1 MAELKAGLSKTR
13 RFTIDRERTISF
25 MGEELRVYATP
36 SMVLDIE
43 RTCRDFLVEHVKE
56 GEDSVGARV
65 EIDHLGPTLL
75 GMWVDVTATIASV
88 EGPRVIFEVE
98 VKDALD
104 TVGKAK
110 HIRFVVDKARQKQR
124 LEAKAAEFQQGGG
137 QLYIPLTP
145 VA

>member
-1 MAELKAGLSKTR
+1 MAELTAGLGTTR
-13 RFTIDRERTISF
+13 RFTIDKERTIGF

-43 RTCRDFLVEHVKE
+43 RTCRDFLVEHLKE

-88 EGPRVIFEVE
+88 EGPRVVFEVE
-98 VKDALD
+98 VKDGLD

-110 HIRFVVDKARQKQR
+110 HVRFVVDKARQKQR
-124 LEAKAAEFQQGGG
+124 LEAKAAKAKAAG
-137 QLYIPLTP
+137 
-145 VA
+145 

>member
-1 MAELKAGLSKTR
+1 VTGLTAGASTTR
-13 RFTIDRERTISF
+13 RFTIDKERTISF

-43 RTCRDFLVEHVKE
+43 RTCRDFLVQHIKD

-75 GMWVDVTATIASV
+75 GMWVDVTAKVASV
-88 EGPRVIFEVE
+88 EGPRVIFDVE

-104 TVGKAK
+104 VVGRAK

-124 LEAKAAEFQQGGG
+124 LEAKAAKVKAAG
-137 QLYIPLTP
+137 
-145 VA
+145 

>member
-1 MAELKAGLSKTR
+1 VAELKAGLSTTR
-13 RFTIDRERTISF
+13 RFTIDKERTIAF
-25 MGEELRVYATP
+25 MGEDLRVYATP

-43 RTCRDFLVEHVKE
+43 RTCRDFLVEHQKE

-75 GMWVDVTATIASV
+75 GMWVDVTAKIASV

-104 TVGKAK
+104 LVGKAK
-110 HIRFVVDKARQKQR
+110 HIRFIVDKARQKQR
-124 LEAKAAEFQQGGG
+124 LEAKAAKAKAAG
-137 QLYIPLTP
+137 
-145 VA
+145 

>member
-1 MAELKAGLSKTR
+1 MAELKAGLSTTR
-13 RFTIDRERTISF
+13 RFTIDKERTISF

-36 SMVLDIE
+36 SMVFDIE
-43 RTCRDFLVEHVKE
+43 RTCRDFLNEHQKE

-75 GMWVDVTATIASV
+75 GMWVDVTAEIAAV
-88 EGPRVIFEVE
+88 EGPRVVFEVE

-104 TVGKAK
+104 TVGRAK

-124 LEAKAAEFQQGGG
+124 LEAKAAKAKAAG
-137 QLYIPLTP
+137 
-145 VA
+145 

>member
-1 MAELKAGLSKTR
+1 MAGITAGATTTR
-13 RFTIDRERTISF
+13 RFTIDKERTISF

-43 RTCRDFLVEHVKE
+43 RTCRDFLNEHQKE

-75 GMWVDVTATIASV
+75 GMWVDVTAKVAAV
-88 EGPRVIFEVE
+88 EGPRVVFDVE

-104 TVGKAK
+104 TVGRAK
-110 HIRFVVDKARQKQR
+110 HIRFMVDKARQKQR
-124 LEAKAAEFQQGGG
+124 LEAKAAKAKAAG
-137 QLYIPLTP
+137 
-145 VA
+145 

>member
-1 MAELKAGLSKTR
+1 VAALTAGASTTR
-13 RFTIDRERTISF
+13 RFTIDKERTISF

-43 RTCRDFLVEHVKE
+43 RTCRDFLIDFLKD

-75 GMWVDVTATIASV
+75 GMWVEVAAKIATV
-88 EGPRVIFEVE
+88 EGQRVVFEVE
-98 VKDALD
+98 VRDALD

-124 LEAKAAEFQQGGG
+124 LEAKAAKAKAAG
-137 QLYIPLTP
+137 
-145 VA
+145 

>member
-1 MAELKAGLSKTR
+1 MAGISAGASTTR
-13 RFTIDRERTISF
+13 RFTIDKERTISF
-25 MGEELRVYATP
+25 MGEDLRVYATP
-36 SMVLDIE
+36 SMVLDVE
-43 RTCRDFLVEHVKE
+43 RTCRDFLVQFLKD

-75 GMWVDVTATIASV
+75 GMWVDVTAKIAAV
-88 EGPRVIFEVE
+88 EGPRVVFEVE

-124 LEAKAAEFQQGGG
+124 LEAKAAKAKAAG
-137 QLYIPLTP
+137 
-145 VA
+145 

>member
-1 MAELKAGLSKTR
+1 VAGVTAGASTTR

-43 RTCRDFLVEHVKE
+43 RTCRDFLVQFLKD

-75 GMWVDVTATIASV
+75 GMWVDVTAKVAAV
-88 EGPRVIFEVE
+88 EGPRVVFDVE

-124 LEAKAAEFQQGGG
+124 LEAKAAKAKAAG
-137 QLYIPLTP
+137 
-145 VA
+145 

>member
-1 MAELKAGLSKTR
+1 VAGITAGASTTR
-13 RFTIDRERTISF
+13 RFTIDKERTIGF
-25 MGEELRVYATP
+25 MGDELRVYATP

-43 RTCRDFLVEHVKE
+43 RTCRDFLVDFLKD

-75 GMWVDVTATIASV
+75 GMWVDVTAKVAAV
-88 EGPRVIFEVE
+88 EGPRVVFEVE

-104 TVGKAK
+104 TVGRAK

-124 LEAKAAEFQQGGG
+124 LETKAAKAKAAG
-137 QLYIPLTP
+137 
-145 VA
+145 

>member
-1 MAELKAGLSKTR
+1 VAGITAGASTTR
-13 RFTIDRERTISF
+13 RFTIDKERTISF

-36 SMVLDIE
+36 SMVLDVE
-43 RTCRDFLVEHVKE
+43 RTCRDFLVQFLKE

-75 GMWVDVTATIASV
+75 GMWVDVTAKVATV
-88 EGPRVIFEVE
+88 EGPRVVFDVE

-124 LEAKAAEFQQGGG
+124 LEAKAAKAKAAG
-137 QLYIPLTP
+137 
-145 VA
+145 

>member
-1 MAELKAGLSKTR
+1 MAGLSAGASTTR
-13 RFTIDRERTISF
+13 RFTIDKERTISF

-43 RTCRDFLVEHVKE
+43 RTCRDFLVGFLKD
-56 GEDSVGARV
+56 GEDSVGARM

-75 GMWVDVTATIASV
+75 GMWVDITAKIAAV
-88 EGPRVIFEVE
+88 EGPRVVFDVE

-104 TVGKAK
+104 VVGKAR

-124 LEAKAAEFQQGGG
+124 LEAKAAKAKAAG
-137 QLYIPLTP
+137 
-145 VA
+145 

>member
-1 MAELKAGLSKTR
+1 VAGISAGASTTR
-13 RFTIDRERTISF
+13 RFTIDKERTISF
-25 MGEELRVYATP
+25 MGEDLRVYATP
-36 SMVLDIE
+36 SMVLDVE
-43 RTCRDFLVEHVKE
+43 RTCRDFLVQFLKD

-75 GMWVDVTATIASV
+75 GMWVDVTAKIAAV
-88 EGPRVIFEVE
+88 EGPRVVFEVE

-124 LEAKAAEFQQGGG
+124 LEAKAAKAKAAG
-137 QLYIPLTP
+137 
-145 VA
+145 

>member
-1 MAELKAGLSKTR
+1 MTGLTAGASTTR
-13 RFTIDRERTISF
+13 RFTIEKERTISF

-43 RTCRDFLVEHVKE
+43 RTCRDFLVQHIKD

-75 GMWVDVTATIASV
+75 GMWVDVTAKVASV
-88 EGPRVIFEVE
+88 EGPRVIFDVE

-104 TVGKAK
+104 VVGRAK

-124 LEAKAAEFQQGGG
+124 LEAKAAKAKAAG
-137 QLYIPLTP
+137 
-145 VA
+145 

>member
-1 MAELKAGLSKTR
+1 VAELKAGLGTTR
-13 RFTIDRERTISF
+13 RFTIDKERTISF

-43 RTCRDFLVEHVKE
+43 RTCRDFLNEHQKD

-75 GMWVDVTATIASV
+75 GMWVDVTAKVANV
-88 EGPRVIFEVE
+88 EGPRVTFEVE

-110 HIRFVVDKARQKQR
+110 HIRFIVDKARQKQR
-124 LEAKAAEFQQGGG
+124 LEAKAAKAKAAG
-137 QLYIPLTP
+137 
-145 VA
+145 

>member
-1 MAELKAGLSKTR
+1 MTGLTAGASTTR
-13 RFTIDRERTISF
+13 RFTIDKERTISF

-43 RTCRDFLVEHVKE
+43 RTCRDFLVQHIKD

-75 GMWVDVTATIASV
+75 GMWVDVTAKVASV
-88 EGPRVIFEVE
+88 VGPRVIFDVE

-104 TVGKAK
+104 VVGRAK

-124 LEAKAAEFQQGGG
+124 LEAKAAKAKAAG
-137 QLYIPLTP
+137 
-145 VA
+145 

>member
-1 MAELKAGLSKTR
+1 VAGVTAGASTTR
-13 RFTIDRERTISF
+13 RFTIDKERTISF

-36 SMVLDIE
+36 SMVLDVE
-43 RTCRDFLVEHVKE
+43 RTCRDFLVDFLKD

-75 GMWVDVTATIASV
+75 GMWVDVTAKIAAV
-88 EGPRVIFEVE
+88 EGPRVVFDVE

-124 LEAKAAEFQQGGG
+124 LEAKAAKAKAAG
-137 QLYIPLTP
+137 
-145 VA
+145 

>member
-1 MAELKAGLSKTR
+1 MTGLTAGASTTR
-13 RFTIDRERTISF
+13 RFTIDKERTISF

-43 RTCRDFLVEHVKE
+43 RTCRDFLVQHIKD

-75 GMWVDVTATIASV
+75 GMWVDVTAKVASV
-88 EGPRVIFEVE
+88 EGPRVIFDVE

-104 TVGKAK
+104 LVGRAK

-124 LEAKAAEFQQGGG
+124 LEAKAAKAKAAG
-137 QLYIPLTP
+137 
-145 VA
+145 

>member
-1 MAELKAGLSKTR
+1 VTGLTAGASTTR
-13 RFTIDRERTISF
+13 RFAIDKERTISF

-43 RTCRDFLVEHVKE
+43 RTCRDFLVDFLKD

-75 GMWVDVTATIASV
+75 GMWVDVTAKIAAV
-88 EGPRVIFEVE
+88 EGQRVVFEVE

-104 TVGKAK
+104 VVGKAK

-124 LEAKAAEFQQGGG
+124 LEAKAAKVKAVG
-137 QLYIPLTP
+137 
-145 VA
+145 

>member
-1 MAELKAGLSKTR
+1 MAEITAGASTTR
-13 RFTIDRERTISF
+13 RFTIDKERTIAF
-25 MGEELRVYATP
+25 MGEALRVYATP

-43 RTCRDFLVEHVKE
+43 RTCRDFLVEHLKE

-75 GMWVDVTATIASV
+75 GMWVDVTAKVAAV

-98 VKDALD
+98 VKDAVD
-104 TVGKAK
+104 TVGRAK

-124 LEAKAAEFQQGGG
+124 LEAKAAKAKAAG
-137 QLYIPLTP
+137 
-145 VA
+145 

>member
-1 MAELKAGLSKTR
+1 MAGITAGASTTR
-13 RFTIDRERTISF
+13 RFTIDKERTIGF
-25 MGEELRVYATP
+25 MGDELRVYATP

-43 RTCRDFLVEHVKE
+43 RTCRDFLVDFLKD

-75 GMWVDVTATIASV
+75 GMWVDVTAKVAAV
-88 EGPRVIFEVE
+88 EGPRVVFEVE

-104 TVGKAK
+104 TVGRAK

-124 LEAKAAEFQQGGG
+124 LETKAAKAKAAG
-137 QLYIPLTP
+137 
-145 VA
+145 

>member
-1 MAELKAGLSKTR
+1 MAELKAGLSTTR
-13 RFTIDRERTISF
+13 RFTIDKERTISF

-43 RTCRDFLVEHVKE
+43 RTCRDFLNEHQKE

-75 GMWVDVTATIASV
+75 GMWVDVTAKIAAV
-88 EGPRVIFEVE
+88 EGPRVTFEVE

-104 TVGKAK
+104 TVGRAK
-110 HIRFVVDKARQKQR
+110 HIRFIVDKARQKQR
-124 LEAKAAEFQQGGG
+124 LEAKAAKAKAAG
-137 QLYIPLTP
+137 
-145 VA
+145 

>member
-1 MAELKAGLSKTR
+1 MTGLTAGASTTR
-13 RFTIDRERTISF
+13 RFTIDKERTISF

-43 RTCRDFLVEHVKE
+43 RTCRDFLVQHIKD

-75 GMWVDVTATIASV
+75 GMWVDVTAKVASV
-88 EGPRVIFEVE
+88 EGPRVIFDVE

-104 TVGKAK
+104 VVGRAK

-124 LEAKAAEFQQGGG
+124 LEAKAAKAKAAG
-137 QLYIPLTP
+137 
-145 VA
+145 